1 MSPVAGPALTL
12 AFLILSA
19 LTLGSGLAMV
29 TTPNLFHA
37 ALFMAGTFVGV
48 AGLFVLLQAPF
59 LAVAQIL
66 IYVGAIAVL
75 IIFALM
81 LTPRVMGGGG
91 PVFHGQWPAAA
102 VLALLTFGLLAWLG
116 WAAPWPVSRGD
127 PVQDIQLLGSE
138 LLTTYL
144 LPFEVAGVLLLVA
157 LVGAI
162 LVAREAGQ

>member
-1 MSPVAGPALTL
+1 MTPTPALTL
-12 AFLILSA
+12 AFVVVSA

-29 TTPNLFHA
+29 TTPSVFHA
-37 ALFMAGTFVGV
+37 ALFMAAAFLGV

-75 IIFALM
+75 MLFALM
-81 LTPRVMGGGG
+81 LTPRIMGGGG
-91 PVFHGQWPAAA
+91 PSVNAQWPLALAVAVAVFLLLAA
-102 VLALLTFGLLAWLG
+102 VAWLTPWG
-116 WAAPWPVSRGD
+116 MPEAAPAPDDVN
-127 PVQDIQLLGSE
+127 LLGSE

-162 LVAREAGQ
+162 VVAREGEE